1 MEINI
6 AEIVYKMVVIML
18 IFAGALIVTKIISKY
33 ANKKK

>member
-18 IFAGALIVTKIISKY
+18 IFWGALIVTKIISKY